1 MKKSILYLLIG
12 FFSAV
17 IVTEVF
23 LHLMPVVSTGVG
35 FLPVNAAN
43 PVLRSKPSEQFIY
56 SKGWNFRLKQ
66 QNTFNNNGFTAAI
79 PFVKNQPNVLLIGDS
94 WVEAQATNISQNLG
108 AELSKRLKTSVY
120 PLGMSGA
127 RVTDYLALA
136 KWGIDKYQPKALIFL
151 LSGGDLDE
159 TTQILRGGYNFKSQV
174 GNDCEL
180 IRQETKEHSLLAKM
194 ITSTQLFRYL
204 FNNLLLA
211 NNIQKPAT
219 TIQPESLTLL
229 KQQTRSY
236 ASKCFVNQLTKIST
250 ERKVLVVFHHR
261 KGDDDLQPLVD
272 VLTEAKIPV
281 MNLTNIL
288 NSSVVKTGLRIDNL
302 PTDAHWNALGQSIA
316 ADYLAPVISD
326 LLASRS
332 KIPNSNQ

>member
-17 IVTEVF
+17 IVTEIF
-23 LHLMPVVSTGVG
+23 LNLMPVVSTGVG

-43 PVLRSKPSEQFIY
+43 PILRSKPSERFTY

-66 QNTFNNNGFTAAI
+66 QNSFNNDGFTAAI
-79 PFVKNQPNVLLIGDS
+79 PFVKDQPNLLLIGDS

-108 AELSKRLKTSVY
+108 NELSKRLKTYVY

-136 KWGIDKYQPKALIFL
+136 KWGIDRYQPKGLIFL
-151 LSGGDLDE
+151 VTGGDLDE
-159 TTQILRGGYNFKSQV
+159 TTQILRGGYNFKSQF

-180 IRQETKEHSLLAKM
+180 VRQDTKEHSLLAKT

-204 FNNLLLA
+204 FNNLLLT
-211 NNIQKPAT
+211 NNIQKPAIAT
-219 TIQPESLTLL
+219 QPESLTLL
-229 KQQTRSY
+229 KQQARSY
-236 ASKCFVNQLTKIST
+236 ASKCFVNQLSKIST
-250 ERKVLVVFHHR
+250 ERKILVVFHHR
-261 KGDDDLQPLVD
+261 KEDDDLQPLAD
-272 VLTEAKIPV
+272 VLTAAKIPV
-281 MNLTNIL
+281 VNLTNIL
-288 NSSVVKTGLRIDNL
+288 SSTAIKTGQRIDNS
-302 PTDAHWNALGQSIA
+302 PTDAHWNAFGQSIA

-326 LLASRS
+326 LLASTT
-332 KIPNSNQ
+332 KTP